1 MRFPPQL
8 LDEIRARLP
17 VSQVVARRVALRR
30 QGREFIGLSPF
41 KVEKTPSFTVNDHK
55 GFYHCFAT
63 GEHGD
68 IFTFLM
74 KTEGL
79 AFPEAVERLAEEAGV
94 AMPKPSPELIRQ
106 AGELERLV
114 EVSEAAARFFEARLQ
129 TPEGRTA
136 RDYLTRRGLATETI
150 ATFRLG
156 YAPDSRSVLK
166 EHLAAKGFTAEEMA
180 KSGLLVAGPDIPV
193 AYDRFRGR
201 LMIPIP
207 DFKGRII
214 AFGGRALKAD
224 QTPKYLNSPETP
236 LFHKGRILYN
246 AARARLPAHDAGT
259 VVVVEGYMDVI
270 ALAEGGITHAVA
282 PLGTA
287 LTPDQIRILW
297 RLAPEPILC
306 FDGDAAGQKA
316 AHRAADTVLP
326 LLEAGKSLR
335 FAFLPNG
342 LDPDDLVRQQGP
354 ETARRVLAQAQSLL
368 DVVWRRERERE
379 PAETPERRAALAKRV
394 EKLAESIEERTVR
407 EEYQRELRQRLKDF
421 QWQAVRTSGRQGAT
435 GRSGAGG
442 EADWRTRDRAVGQRR
457 PLQPSASPASRSA
470 LARSPLVVGLSQDV
484 TRQALMLKT
493 LMSHPWL
500 LDEVAEEVAAMRL
513 SAPALQQL
521 RDGLLRVHAEAA
533 PLDMAGLKSHLLQS
547 GLEDCVGF
555 VQRALTHNSD
565 RFAEP
570 GSAEDK
576 VLLAWRELL
585 SLQHKFED
593 LRQDLAAA
601 ETDLV
606 RDGSDRALVALTGL
620 RETQNTTETS
630 VPEPAGPGRRTA

>member
-1 MRFPPQL
+1 M
-8 LDEIRARLP
+8 
-17 VSQVVARRVALRR
+17 
-30 QGREFIGLSPF
+30 
-41 KVEKTPSFTVNDHK
+41 
-55 GFYHCFAT
+55 
-63 GEHGD
+63 
-68 IFTFLM
+68 
-74 KTEGL
+74 
-79 AFPEAVERLAEEAGV
+79 
-94 AMPKPSPELIRQ
+94 
-106 AGELERLV
+106 
-114 EVSEAAARFFEARLQ
+114 
-129 TPEGRTA
+129 
-136 RDYLTRRGLATETI
+136 
-150 ATFRLG
+150 
-156 YAPDSRSVLK
+156 K

-214 AFGGRALKAD
+214 AFGGRALNAD

-246 AARARLPAHDAGT
+246 AARARLPAHDAVT

-326 LLEAGKSLR
+326 LLEARQEPTVLPSCRTGSIRTISSASRGPRRPGACSRKPRACSTSSGAVSGSASPPTRRSGGRRSPSASRSLPR
-335 FAFLPNG
+335 AS
-342 LDPDDLVRQQGP
+342 RTGP
-354 ETARRVLAQAQSLL
+354 CAR
-368 DVVWRRERERE
+368 
-379 PAETPERRAALAKRV
+379 
-394 EKLAESIEERTVR
+394 SIK
-407 EEYQRELRQRLKDF
+407 QELRQRLKDF

-570 GSAEDK
+570 GSSRGQGFAG
-576 VLLAWRELL
+576 LAGVIVVAT
-585 SLQHKFED
+585 Q
-593 LRQDLAAA
+593 
-601 ETDLV
+601 V
-606 RDGSDRALVALTGL
+606 RR
-620 RETQNTTETS
+620 
-630 VPEPAGPGRRTA
+630 P

>member
-17 VSQVVARRVALRR
+17 VSQVVSRRVALRR

-94 AMPKPSPELIRQ
+94 AMPKPSPELVRQ
-106 AGELERLV
+106 ADELERLV
-114 EVSEAAARFFEARLQ
+114 EVSEAAARFFEAKLQ
-129 TPEGRTA
+129 TPEGRAA
-136 RDYLTRRGLATETI
+136 RDYLVRRGLAAATI

-156 YAPDSRSVLK
+156 FAPDSRSALK
-166 EHLAAKGFTAEEMA
+166 EHLAAKGFSAEEMV
-180 KSGLLVAGPDIPV
+180 KSGLLVSGPDIPV

-207 DFKGRII
+207 DLKGRII
-214 AFGGRALKAD
+214 AFGGRALKPD
-224 QTPKYLNSPETP
+224 QNPKYLNSPETP
-236 LFHKGRILYN
+236 LFHKGRVLYN
-246 AARARLPAHDAGT
+246 AARARLPAHDAKT

-270 ALAEGGITHAVA
+270 ALAEAGIPHAVA

-287 LTPDQIRILW
+287 LTPEQIKLLW

-354 ETARRVLAQAQSLL
+354 EAARRVLAQAGNLL

-379 PAETPERRAALAKRV
+379 PADTPERRAALGKRI
-394 EKLAESIEERTVR
+394 EKLALGIGDRAVR
-407 EEYQRELRQRLKDF
+407 EEYQRELRQRFKEF
-421 QWQAVRTSGRQGAT
+421 QWQAVRAS
-435 GRSGAGG
+435 GRSGKQGRPGGGG
-442 EADWRTRDRAVGQRR
+442 EPDWRTRDRVAGQGKL
-457 PLQPSASPASRSA
+457 PAPSGGLPSRQA
-470 LARSPLVVGLSQDV
+470 LARSPLVVGTSQDV

-500 LDEVAEEVAAMRL
+500 LDEVAEEVAALEL
-513 SAPALQQL
+513 SAPALERL
-521 RDGLLRVHAEAA
+521 RDGLLRLHTASG
-533 PLDMAGLKSHLLQS
+533 PLDSESLKSHLRQL
-547 GLEDCVGF
+547 GLEDDAGY
-555 VQRALTHNSD
+555 VQRTLTHNSEQ
-565 RFAEP
+565 FAKP
-570 GSAEDK
+570 GVPEAE
-576 VLLAWRELL
+576 VLSAWRHMV
-585 SLQHKFED
+585 SLQHKFKD

-601 ETDLV
+601 ETELV
-606 RDGSDRALVALTGL
+606 RDGSDRALTALTGL
-620 RETQNTTETS
+620 RDSQNATETS
-630 VPEPAGPGRRTA
+630 APEAAGRGRQTV